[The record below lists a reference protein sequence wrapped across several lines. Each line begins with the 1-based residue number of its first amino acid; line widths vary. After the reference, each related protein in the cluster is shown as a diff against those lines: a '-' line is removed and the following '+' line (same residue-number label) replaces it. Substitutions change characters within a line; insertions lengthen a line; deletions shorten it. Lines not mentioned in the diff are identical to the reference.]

1 MRYKNRPYYLTLQ
14 VVTIIANSYKYV
26 TFIQNQLVMTKDC
39 SNIFSCPVEETLKV
53 VGGKWKPVII
63 YFIST
68 DVRRFG
74 ELSRLINGIS
84 KRMLT
89 ANLRELED
97 DKIISRKVYAVVP
110 PRVDYSLTD
119 VGRSLM
125 PVINLMYEW
134 GESRLAMKSS
144 GNVGL

>member
-1 MRYKNRPYYLTLQ
+1 LQ
-14 VVTIIANSYKYV
+14 VVTLIANSYKNV
-26 TFIQNQLVMTKDC
+26 TNAQNQLFMTKDC
-39 SNIFSCPVEETLKV
+39 SEIFSCPVQETLKV

-63 YFIST
+63 YLIST

-74 ELSRLINGIS
+74 ELSRMINGIS

-89 ANLRELED
+89 AHLRELED

-119 VGRSLM
+119 VGQSLM

-134 GESRLAMKSS
+134 GESRLAVKSS
-144 GNVGL
+144 VKV

>member
-1 MRYKNRPYYLTLQ
+1 MSCKIRLYKLCLQ
-14 VVTIIANSYKYV
+14 VVTLIANSYKNV
-26 TFIQNQLVMTKDC
+26 SIAQNQLVMKEDF
-39 SNIFSCPVEETLKV
+39 SDIFSCPIEKTLKV

-74 ELSRLINGIS
+74 ELSRMITGIS

-110 PRVDYSLTD
+110 PRVDYTLTD
-119 VGRSLM
+119 VGKSLM
-125 PVINLMYEW
+125 PVINLMYQW
-134 GESRLAMKSS
+134 GESRRVVKPS
-144 GNVGL
+144 V

>member
-1 MRYKNRPYYLTLQ
+1 MQ
-14 VVTIIANSYKYV
+14 VVTLITISYKNV
-26 TFIQNQLVMTKDC
+26 TNTQNQIVMSKDC
-39 SNIFSCPVEETLKV
+39 SEIFSCPVEETLKV
-53 VGGKWKPVII
+53 IGGKWKPMII
-63 YFIST
+63 FLIST

-74 ELSRLINGIS
+74 ELSRLVNGIS

-97 DKIISRKVYAVVP
+97 DKIISRKVYAEVP
-110 PRVDYSLTD
+110 PRVDYTLTD

-134 GESRLAMKSS
+134 GESRQKAK
-144 GNVGL
+144 G

>member
-1 MRYKNRPYYLTLQ
+1 MQ
-14 VVTIIANSYKYV
+14 VVTLIAISYKNV
-26 TFIQNQLVMTKDC
+26 TNTQNQLVMKKNC
-39 SNIFSCPVEETLKV
+39 SDIFYCPVEETLKV

-110 PRVDYSLTD
+110 PRVDYTLTD
-119 VGRSLM
+119 VGQSLM

-134 GESRLAMKSS
+134 GEGRLAAKSI
-144 GNVGL
+144 VKV